1 MSVSGRV
8 GAVMCMGLNM
18 QGGRGK
24 ERLSGPIQGN
34 QMNTHFSYV
43 LKYLEKSKFV
53 YRFDFTESVTT
64 EKD

>member
-18 QGGRGK
+18 QGGREK

-34 QMNTHFSYV
+34 QINTHFSQV
-43 LKYLEKSKFV
+43 LKFYWRHEVKNLSS
-53 YRFDFTESVTT
+53 DFA
-64 EKD
+64 